1 MTLKEHFNLPNDVV
15 YLNTPGNGLLPKV
28 TLDWRKT
35 WEQEFFDI
43 NSNLRDEQPEFING
57 VRETVADFFG
67 TKAAN
72 TFLTPNF
79 SFGFSTL
86 VDLLSKDLSYLVLE
100 DEYPSLQYPIVNRKL
115 KHTSVAV
122 SANVED
128 ELQKAIEKHNPDV
141 LILSLVQYISGLMID
156 LDFIKRIKAEY
167 PNLWIIAD
175 GTQFLGTGPFNFQ
188 DSGIDALGASGYK
201 WLLSG
206 FGNGFM
212 LISDSLKLMLEDLKA
227 EVPLP
232 EVAMWKHKSIL
243 DTFFEPG
250 HQDTLSHGTLKSSLT
265 FLKAQGL
272 ENIQRH
278 IKELS
283 DEAYRLLL
291 ERDLILPY
299 IAERSVRSSLINV
312 QLPQEL
318 YPNLMNMGVKCFPRG
333 TGIRI
338 GIHLYNDLKDIHNF
352 VNIIESLR

>member
-43 NSNLRDEQPEFING
+43 NSNLRDEQPEFINE
-57 VRETVADFFG
+57 VRETVADFFA
-67 TKAAN
+67 TKTED

-79 SFGFSTL
+79 SFGFSSL
-86 VDLLSKDLSYLVLE
+86 VHLLPNDLTYLVLE

-115 KHTSVAV
+115 NYTSVAV
-122 SANVED
+122 SAQVEED
-128 ELQKAIEKHNPDV
+128 LQKAIEKNKPDV
-141 LILSLVQYISGLMID
+141 LILSIVQYISGLMID
-156 LDFIKRIKAEY
+156 LDFIKRIKAAH

-175 GTQFLGTGPFNFQ
+175 GTQFLGTCPFNFPE
-188 DSGIDALGASGYK
+188 SGIDALGASGYK

-206 FGNGFM
+206 FGNGFL
-212 LISDSLKLMLEDLKA
+212 LISDSFKLMLEDLKA

-232 EVAMWKHKSIL
+232 KVAMWKHKSIL

-250 HQDTLSHGTLKSSLT
+250 HQDTLSHGTLQSSLK

-272 ENIQRH
+272 ENIQQH
-278 IKELS
+278 IKELT

-299 IAERSVRSSLINV
+299 IAERKVRSSLINV
-312 QLPQEL
+312 QIPQEL

-338 GIHLYNDLKDIHNF
+338 GIHLYNDLRDIHNF